1 MNGFKPHGPIDA
13 TPTEKRE
20 TGTSGSR
27 ELWMLKES
35 ESHLIIGK
43 APLEVRS
50 AIRLSQMML
59 IADRL
64 RLDL

>member
-1 MNGFKPHGPIDA
+1 
-13 TPTEKRE
+13 
-20 TGTSGSR
+20 
-27 ELWMLKES
+27 MLKES